1 MSGTLIVTSPSF
13 QEGEMIPAKH
23 TCDGQNVSPDIS
35 WAGAPEGTRSLLLIM
50 EDPDIPVPRLALFT
64 WVHWIVY
71 NIPPDIT
78 NLREAIPCKEQ
89 LDNGVRQGMT
99 SFRRVGYGGPCPL
112 FGAHRYL
119 FNVYAMDRTVDLEPR
134 EATKK
139 RLLNS
144 IEGHVLA
151 EGRLMGRYRR
161 RR

>member
-1 MSGTLIVTSPSF
+1 MSGTLLVTSPSF

-23 TCDGQNVSPDIS
+23 TCDGQNVSPHIS

-50 EDPDIPVPRLALFT
+50 EDLDIPAPRLALFT

-78 NLREAIPCKEQ
+78 NLGEAVPRKGQ
-89 LDNGVRQGMT
+89 LDNGTRQGMT

-112 FGAHRYL
+112 FGTHRYL
-119 FNVYAMDRTVDLEPR
+119 FNLYAVDRPVDLEPG
-134 EATKK
+134 EATRK

-151 EGRLMGRYRR
+151 EGRLGGRYRR
-161 RR
+161 WR